1 MAAFPCKTVLFLV
14 CSTLAHPV
22 FSGFLKRDDI
32 NRWPKPPCRM
42 YHPVPPEVEAN
53 CPNITAYVCDTKG
66 RTYQNEC
73 FFCHYQWDF
82 GPSVQFEKYGKCSE
96 G

>member
-22 FSGFLKRDDI
+22 FSGIFKDDI
-32 NRWPKPPCRM
+32 KRWPEPPCRM
-42 YHPVPPEVEAN
+42 YHPMLPTQKVK

-73 FFCHYQWDF
+73 FFCYYQ
-82 GPSVQFEKYGKCSE
+82 
-96 G
+96 